1 MQISTMRAWL
11 LGCLLFPGLC
21 LAQTLVV
28 VNKADNDVSLIDLPS
43 GQTLARVPVG
53 VGPHEVALD
62 ADGSTAFISNY
73 GGFQVPGNSVSRI
86 DLASAQVDGTFDLG
100 AYRRPH
106 GIVMARNSLWV
117 TSELSDTLLELSPEN
132 GSLRSALSTAQ
143 SMSHMVAVD
152 PRAEYAYVANID
164 SDSISKFDLQARQL
178 QAIKLTGRG
187 AEGIAVSPDGREV
200 WVAHQDASEVAVI
213 DAATLAILARI
224 PVHGR
229 PIRVAF
235 TPDGS
240 RVLVSC
246 MRTGDLAVIGR
257 AVRRE
262 VARIDFG
269 RDAPP
274 GWNYG
279 AAPNIV
285 GLMVSPDGR
294 YAYVSITAI
303 TPSADASRRGT
314 SRMGLPGRHCGSVRR
329 EDVRQ
334 RLPLIAT

>member
-213 DAATLAILARI
+213 DAETLAILARI

-294 YAYVSITAI
+294 YAYVSITA
-303 TPSADASRRGT
+303 ADQVAEIDLADYTIRRRIPTGNQPD
-314 SRMGLPGRHCGSVRR
+314 GLAWSPLRLGS
-329 EDVRQ
+329 
-334 RLPLIAT
+334 P